1 MTPHQTV
8 KAQARETLLTR
19 VLALEDAIRE
29 PTQYTQQAFRLLE
42 ADVLAAL
49 ARLALCDDGRVRG

>member
-8 KAQARETLLTR
+8 KAQARETLR
-19 VLALEDAIRE
+19 A
-29 PTQYTQQAFRLLE
+29 PTEYTQQAFRLLE